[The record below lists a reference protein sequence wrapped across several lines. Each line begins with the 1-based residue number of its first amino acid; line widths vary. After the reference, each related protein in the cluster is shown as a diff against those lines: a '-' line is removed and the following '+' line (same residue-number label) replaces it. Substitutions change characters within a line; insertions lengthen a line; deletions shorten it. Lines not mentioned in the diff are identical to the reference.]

1 MTVDERV
8 IANSKNANI
17 ESVSAFGKSMP
28 SPFDSEAQ
36 LRVGDV
42 LEIPS
47 VLQVYQQKFG
57 NNFGEFIVVKIIG
70 ADGVER
76 SMNFFPSS
84 LTRNFWPATKDA
96 AGTVQ
101 TVLENGPLNPKGS
114 AVEFFLSFRGKGND
128 AKSDTQVAMEAL
140 MGKKIKISALS
151 PVDVQAWRNGN
162 PTNSIRHTQ
171 VPTYDLV

>member
-8 IANSKNANI
+8 AANSKNANI
-17 ESVSAFGKSMP
+17 ESVSSFGKAMP
-28 SPFDSEAQ
+28 TPFDSESQ

-42 LEIPS
+42 LEIPM
-47 VLQVYQQKFG
+47 VLQVYKQKFG
-57 NNFGEFIVVKIIG
+57 DNYGEFIVVKVVG

-84 LTRNFWPATKDA
+84 LTRNFWPAKLREDK
-96 AGTVQ
+96 TVE
-101 TVLENGPLNPKGS
+101 TLLDNGPMNPKGS
-114 AVEFFLSFRGKGND
+114 AVDFFLSFRGKGTD
-128 AKSDTQVAMEAL
+128 EKTDTQVAMEAL

-151 PVDVQAWRNGN
+151 PVDVQAWRNGK
-162 PTNSIRHTQ
+162 PVDSIRHTQ